1 MKTIFLVRHAKS
13 SWGDLTV
20 SDFDRPLSD
29 RGQRNAPE
37 MAQRLTLRGAKID
50 QFISSTAKRAVQT
63 ALHFMKAFERNPEE
77 IVLRNDMYH
86 AMPEV
91 YYEVM
96 AGLDDQLNAVALFGH
111 NPGISLLVNELT
123 DVRLDDMPTC
133 GVFAF

>member
-1 MKTIFLVRHAKS
+1 
-13 SWGDLTV
+13 
-20 SDFDRPLSD
+20 
-29 RGQRNAPE
+29 
-37 MAQRLTLRGAKID
+37 
-50 QFISSTAKRAVQT
+50 
-63 ALHFMKAFERNPEE
+63 MKAFERNPEE

-133 GVFAF
+133 GVFAFELESTHWKNIRSARKNFLFFDAPKTV